1 MKALLVALAI
11 TCATAGAASAAGC
24 EEDLRK
30 LEALLSSGTV
40 APDLKAQAEDMRNQ
54 AQQLCD
60 AGNVEEGEDVLAEA
74 AALLGI
80 E

>member
-1 MKALLVALAI
+1 MKALFLALALI
-11 TCATAGAASAAGC
+11 SATAGAASAAGC
-24 EEDLRK
+24 AEELKK
-30 LEALLSSGTV
+30 LDAALSSGSV
-40 APDLKAQAEDMRNQ
+40 SPDLKAQAQDMRNQ

-60 AGNVEEGEDVLAEA
+60 AGNEEEGVDVLAEA

>member
-1 MKALLVALAI
+1 MKALFLTLALSV
-11 TCATAGAASAAGC
+11 ATAGAASAAGC
-24 EEDLRK
+24 DEDLKK
-30 LEALLSSGTV
+30 LDAVLSSGTV
-40 APDLKAQAEDMRNQ
+40 SPDLKAQAEDMRNQ

-60 AGNVEEGEDVLAEA
+60 AGNEEEGEDVLAEA